1 MPTDW
6 SGLRTDFT
14 GTSIE
19 FPGLLAAALQLVR
32 DNVDIV
38 QGDSEAADEA
48 LHGRGYEGEGA
59 ILAVGAGLSV
69 RISNGHHWV
78 EGRRHTL
85 AGGPGYVVAEIPAS
99 QTSHLYMDAE
109 GVVSAHLA
117 RPEENPEGTW
127 YVGAATA
134 DSESCLSV
142 DDSEAE
148 RVASVAV
155 IAAQVAAL
163 MAALGVPWE
172 LEDDAQTILA
182 SLLAGGDGG
191 GGAEGPIYWGPLERS
206 VADPTRIAQHVDGE
220 IAQHVEEWHGDEDAP
235 GAPGVTLNIE
245 QWEVDAANSGQAVL
259 AITRKLDQNHP
270 DEFEDA
276 IVVVHG
282 VYGDGSGGSP
292 DWVDHVNTTW

>member
-14 GTSIE
+14 GASIE
-19 FPGLLAAALQLVR
+19 FPGLLAAALQLLR
-32 DNVDIV
+32 DNVDVV

-69 RISNGHHWV
+69 RISNGHYWV
-78 EGRRHTL
+78 EGRRHAL

-109 GVVSAHLA
+109 GSVTAYAVLQTPTPA
-117 RPEENPEGTW
+117 GTW
-127 YVGAATA
+127 YVGTATA
-134 DSESCLSV
+134 DSESCLAV

-155 IAAQVAAL
+155 MAEQIVAL
-163 MAALGVPWE
+163 MAALGLPWE
-172 LEDDAQTILA
+172 LDEDAQTILA
-182 SLLAGGDGG
+182 ALLSGEGG
-191 GGAEGPIYWGPLERS
+191 GEGGGPVYWGTLERS
-206 VADPTRIAQHVDGE
+206 VSDPTRVAQHVDGE
-220 IAQHVEEWHGDEDAP
+220 IARHVEDYHGDEEQP

-245 QWEVDAANSGQAVL
+245 QWEVDAANAGQAAL

-292 DWVDHVNTTW
+292 DWVDHENSTW